1 MGKKAGNWFVLGAL
15 TVGCV
20 YLYVF
25 MEWIFFVTKPSFFSV
40 ASTGDK
46 AMSLAITPLF
56 PLLPGIAA
64 IALAGVLSYF
74 VKPRAVRGFLF
85 ILACLFPAGVLSAT
99 VFLLVDNFTYTL
111 FRFGVVS
118 SASPWHL
125 GYAAFLIL
133 LMTVFTRL
141 FLALTQA
148 PRPSGLFRGLMTAVI
163 ILIILSSGTA
173 AGVYATRGGDN
184 QPAQNAPSQTRY
196 PNVLILSSDG
206 VNAEHLS
213 AYRYDRDTTPFLRDF
228 IKGALLYENAFTNC
242 AHSGGSLA
250 ALLTGRLPTTTK
262 VVYPPDILLGID
274 AYRHLPGILGNRGYH
289 RFDISERHYA
299 DPYDLNMRNAF
310 DIANFRTERDTAAD
324 ILPRTF
330 AGSFNLE
337 QYFLSQ
343 MLDRIGSRLLHAFGL
358 KRMVNIFEEVTQKG
372 WALANDEEKVRAALA
387 FIDKEGEPFL
397 VHLHLMGTHGWKFT
411 SKNPLF
417 SVGKAQVEGWMDDF
431 YDDAILDFD
440 GYVKDIVRYL
450 DEKGILDNTIVVIH
464 TDHGPKWT
472 THERL
477 PLIIRFPRGEHAGRI
492 SYNVQY
498 IDLAP
503 TILDYMGLEIPPWM
517 EGMSLLRGNIDP
529 KRPIFAVSV
538 KGHKVN
544 KDGFDAKPASLS
556 HLEGLGTLSVII
568 CQRFFS
574 LNLHEPWPYP
584 FSWSN
589 IKGHTA
595 PCDEKEI
602 PSEAQMRG
610 LLVEHLREKGFDLPR
625 SGFHP

>member
-1 MGKKAGNWFVLGAL
+1 MGKKAESWFVLGSL
-15 TVGCV
+15 SVGCV
-20 YLYVF
+20 YFYVF

-40 ASTGDK
+40 ASSGDK
-46 AMSLAITPLF
+46 MLSLAITPLF

-64 IALAGVLSYF
+64 IALVGVLSCF
-74 VKPRAVRGFLF
+74 VKPRTGEVLF
-85 ILACLFPAGVLSAT
+85 FTLACLIPAGVISAT
-99 VFLLVDNFTYTL
+99 IFLLIDNFTYTL

-118 SASPWHL
+118 SESPWHL
-125 GYAAFLIL
+125 GYAALLIL

-141 FLALTQA
+141 FFTVTRA
-148 PRPSGLFRGLMTAVI
+148 PLPPKLFHGLMTAGLG
-163 ILIILSSGTA
+163 LIILSSVAA
-173 AGVYATRGGDN
+173 AGVYATRDVDN
-184 QPAQNAPSQTRY
+184 KSSQHAPSQTRR
-196 PNVLILSSDG
+196 PNVLIISSDG
-206 VNAEHLS
+206 LNAEHL
-213 AYRYDRDTTPFLRDF
+213 AVYGYERDTTPFMRDF
-228 IKGALLYENAFTNC
+228 MNGALLCENSFTNC

-250 ALLTGRLPTTTK
+250 SLFTGKLPTTTK
-262 VVYPPDILLGID
+262 VVYPPDILRGVD

-289 RFDISERHYA
+289 RFDISERYYA
-299 DPYDLNMRNAF
+299 DPYDINMRNAF
-310 DIANFRTERDTAAD
+310 DIANFRTERDTAVA
-324 ILPRTF
+324 ILPPTLAR
-330 AGSFNLE
+330 SFNIE

-358 KRMVNIFEEVTQKG
+358 KRMVNIFEGVTQKG
-372 WALANDEEKVRAALA
+372 WALANDEEKVKAALA
-387 FIDKEGEPFL
+387 FIDKKGEPFL

-417 SVGKAQVEGWMDDF
+417 SAGKDQVEGWMDDF

-450 DEKGILDNTIVVIH
+450 DKKGILDDTIVVIH
-464 TDHGPKWT
+464 TDHGPRWS

-492 SYNVQY
+492 SYNAQY

-517 EGMSLLRGNIDP
+517 EGSSLLRGNINP

-538 KGHKVN
+538 KGHTVN
-544 KDGFDAKPASLS
+544 KEGFDAKPASLS
-556 HLEGLGTLSVII
+556 PIEGLGTISAII
-568 CQRFFS
+568 CQRYF
-574 LNLHEPWPYP
+574 LMNLHEPWPYP
-584 FSWSN
+584 VSWSN

-602 PSEAQMRG
+602 PSEAQMKG
-610 LLVEHLREKGFDLPR
+610 LLVEHLREKGFDLPKR
-625 SGFHP
+625 

>member
-1 MGKKAGNWFVLGAL
+1 MGKKAENWFVLGSL
-15 TVGCV
+15 SVGCV
-20 YLYVF
+20 YFYVF

-40 ASTGDK
+40 ASAGDK
-46 AMSLAITPLF
+46 MLSLAITPLF
-56 PLLPGIAA
+56 PLLPGITA
-64 IALAGVLSYF
+64 IALVGVLSCF
-74 VKPRAVRGFLF
+74 VKPRAGKGLF
-85 ILACLFPAGVLSAT
+85 FTLACLIPAGVLSAT
-99 VFLLVDNFTYTL
+99 VFLLIDNFTYTL
-111 FRFGVVS
+111 FGIGVVS
-118 SASPWHL
+118 SESPWHL
-125 GYAAFLIL
+125 GYAALLIL

-141 FLALTQA
+141 FFTVTRA
-148 PRPSGLFRGLMTAVI
+148 PRPPALFRGLITAGI
-163 ILIILSSGTA
+163 SLIILSSVAA
-173 AGVYATRGGDN
+173 AGVYATGGVNN
-184 QPAQNAPSQTRY
+184 QSSQHAPSQTRH

-206 VNAEHLS
+206 LNAEHLS
-213 AYRYDRDTTPFLRDF
+213 AYGYERDTTPFLRDF
-228 IKGALLYENAFTNC
+228 MKGALLFENCFTNC

-250 ALLTGRLPTTTK
+250 SLFTGRLPTTTK
-262 VVYPPDILLGID
+262 VVYPPDILRGID
-274 AYRHLPGILGNRGYH
+274 AYRHLPGILGNLGYH

-310 DIANFRTERDTAAD
+310 DIANFRTERDTAAA
-324 ILPRTF
+324 ILPRTL
-330 AGSFNLE
+330 ARSFNLE

-358 KRMVNIFEEVTQKG
+358 KRMVNIFEGVTKKG
-372 WALANDEEKVRAALA
+372 WALANDEEKVKAALA

-397 VHLHLMGTHGWKFT
+397 VHLHLMGTHGWHFT
-411 SKNPLF
+411 SKKPLF
-417 SVGKAQVEGWMDDF
+417 SAGKAQVEGWMDDF

-450 DEKGILDNTIVVIH
+450 DEKGILDDTIVVIH
-464 TDHGPKWT
+464 TDHGPRWS

-517 EGMSLLRGNIDP
+517 EGSSLLRGNINP

-544 KDGFDAKPASLS
+544 NEGFDAKPASLS
-556 HLEGLGTLSVII
+556 PLEGLGTISAII
-568 CQRFFS
+568 CQRFF
-574 LNLHEPWPYP
+574 LMNLHEPWPYP
-584 FSWSN
+584 VSWSN

-602 PSEAQMRG
+602 PSEAQLKG

-625 SGFHP
+625 

>member
-1 MGKKAGNWFVLGAL
+1 MGKKAKNWFVLGSL
-15 TVGCV
+15 SVGCV
-20 YLYVF
+20 YFYVF

-40 ASTGDK
+40 ASVGDK
-46 AMSLAITPLF
+46 MLSLAITPLF

-64 IALAGVLSYF
+64 IALVGVLSSF
-74 VKPRAVRGFLF
+74 IKPRTGEGLF
-85 ILACLFPAGVLSAT
+85 FTLACLIPAGVISAT
-99 VFLLVDNFTYTL
+99 IFLLIDNFTYTL
-111 FRFGVVS
+111 FRFGVIS
-118 SASPWHL
+118 SESPWRL
-125 GYAAFLIL
+125 GYAALLIL

-141 FLALTQA
+141 FFTVTRA
-148 PRPSGLFRGLMTAVI
+148 PRPPALFRRLMTTVI
-163 ILIILSSGTA
+163 ILIILSMGVA
-173 AGVYATRGGDN
+173 AGVYATRGVEN
-184 QPAQNAPSQTRY
+184 QSSQNASSQTRH
-196 PNVLILSSDG
+196 PNVLIISSDG
-206 VNAEHLS
+206 LNAEHL
-213 AYRYDRDTTPFLRDF
+213 AVYGYERDTTPFLRDF
-228 IKGALLYENAFTNC
+228 IKGALLCENSFTNC

-250 ALLTGRLPTTTK
+250 SLFTGRLPTTTK
-262 VVYPPDILLGID
+262 VVYPPDILRGVD

-289 RFDISERHYA
+289 RFDISERYYA

-310 DIANFRTERDTAAD
+310 DIANFRTERDTATA
-324 ILPRTF
+324 ILPPTLAR
-330 AGSFNLE
+330 SFNLE

-358 KRMVNIFEEVTQKG
+358 KRMVNIFEGVTQKG
-372 WALANDEEKVRAALA
+372 WALANDEEKVKAALA
-387 FIDKEGEPFL
+387 FIDKKGEPFL

-417 SVGKAQVEGWMDDF
+417 SAGKDQVEGWMDDF

-450 DEKGILDNTIVVIH
+450 DKKGILDDTIVVIH
-464 TDHGPKWT
+464 TDHGPRWS

-517 EGMSLLRGNIDP
+517 EGSSLLRGNINP

-538 KGHKVN
+538 KGHTVN
-544 KDGFDAKPASLS
+544 KEGFDAKPASLS
-556 HLEGLGTLSVII
+556 PIEGLGTISAII
-568 CQRFFS
+568 CQRYF
-574 LNLHEPWPYP
+574 LMNLHEPWPYP
-584 FSWSN
+584 VSWSN

-602 PSEAQMRG
+602 PSEAQVKG
-610 LLVEHLREKGFDLPR
+610 LLVEHLREKGFDLPPR
-625 SGFHP
+625 

>member
-1 MGKKAGNWFVLGAL
+1 MGKKAENWFVLGSL
-15 TVGCV
+15 SVGCV
-20 YLYVF
+20 YFYVF

-40 ASTGDK
+40 ASSGDK
-46 AMSLAITPLF
+46 MLSLAITPLF

-64 IALAGVLSYF
+64 IALVGVLSCF
-74 VKPRAVRGFLF
+74 VKPRTGEVLF
-85 ILACLFPAGVLSAT
+85 FTLACLIPAGVISAT
-99 VFLLVDNFTYTL
+99 IFLLIDNFTYTL

-118 SASPWHL
+118 SESPWHL
-125 GYAAFLIL
+125 GYAALLIL

-141 FLALTQA
+141 FFTVTRA
-148 PRPSGLFRGLMTAVI
+148 PLPPKLFHGLMTAGLG
-163 ILIILSSGTA
+163 LIILSSVAA
-173 AGVYATRGGDN
+173 AGVYATRDVDN
-184 QPAQNAPSQTRY
+184 KSSQHAPSQTRR
-196 PNVLILSSDG
+196 PNVLIISSDG
-206 VNAEHLS
+206 LNAEHL
-213 AYRYDRDTTPFLRDF
+213 AVYGYERDTTPFMRDF
-228 IKGALLYENAFTNC
+228 MNGALLCENSFTNC

-250 ALLTGRLPTTTK
+250 SLFTGKLPTTTK
-262 VVYPPDILLGID
+262 VVYPPDILRGVD

-289 RFDISERHYA
+289 RFDISERYYA
-299 DPYDLNMRNAF
+299 DPYDINMRNAF
-310 DIANFRTERDTAAD
+310 DIANFRTERDIAAA
-324 ILPRTF
+324 ILPPTLAR
-330 AGSFNLE
+330 SFNIE

-358 KRMVNIFEEVTQKG
+358 KRMVNIFEGVTQKG
-372 WALANDEEKVRAALA
+372 WALANDEEKVKAALA
-387 FIDKEGEPFL
+387 FIDKKGEPFL

-417 SVGKAQVEGWMDDF
+417 SAGKDQVEGWMDDF

-450 DEKGILDNTIVVIH
+450 DKKGILDDTIVVIH
-464 TDHGPKWT
+464 TDHGPRWS

-492 SYNVQY
+492 SYNAQY

-517 EGMSLLRGNIDP
+517 EGSSLLRGNINP

-538 KGHKVN
+538 KGHTVN
-544 KDGFDAKPASLS
+544 KEGFDAKPASLS
-556 HLEGLGTLSVII
+556 PIEGLGTISAII
-568 CQRFFS
+568 CQRYF
-574 LNLHEPWPYP
+574 LMNLHEPWPYP
-584 FSWSN
+584 VSWSN

-602 PSEAQMRG
+602 PSEAQVKG
-610 LLVEHLREKGFDLPR
+610 LLVEHLREKGFDLPPR
-625 SGFHP
+625 